1 MSAFRFASYSRLLDK
16 EEDEDDKQDT
26 YAWCVFVDA
35 TAQELASIRQVEYT
49 LHSSFPNP
57 VRVSRDAAH
66 CFPVMSL
73 GLGGIYLENQ
83 DYLHRR
89 QYLARVLHIEA
100 RRGVVA
106 AWTEAQEVRQRNG

>member
-66 CFPVMSL
+66 CFPVMS
-73 GLGGIYLENQ
+73 
-83 DYLHRR
+83 
-89 QYLARVLHIEA
+89 
-100 RRGVVA
+100 
-106 AWTEAQEVRQRNG
+106 